1 MTALAIVIARALFKE
16 SSDTRTLKLLA
27 LFCGTGL
34 LVSLL
39 LIVYGFVFSPDFF

>member
-1 MTALAIVIARALFKE
+1 MTALVIVIARALFKE
-16 SSDTRTLKLLA
+16 PLETKTLNLLA

-39 LIVYGFVFSPDFF
+39 LIVYGVAFCPDFF